1 MSTYYINMLNKAT
14 QDYINTYL
22 KDINYTVNTTTKKKT
37 NYILDDEGCI
47 IAKAI
52 LNSKYEVGVI
62 PQGLYGAYYPVESY
76 VTI

>member
-1 MSTYYINMLNKAT
+1 MSTVNKDFLNKAT
-14 QDYINTYL
+14 QEYVSEYL
-22 KDINYTVNTTTKKKT
+22 KEISYTVNTTTKKKT

-52 LNSKYEVGVI
+52 LNSKYEVVVV

>member
-1 MSTYYINMLNKAT
+1 MSTIYYEFLNKAT
-14 QDYINTYL
+14 QEYVSEYL

-37 NYILDDEGCI
+37 NYILDNEGCI

-52 LNSKYEVGVI
+52 LNSKYEVVVV

-76 VTI
+76 VNV